1 MTRPRAYQV
10 NDPGTHHIKFQ
21 LPTVPTSSTMSL
33 VGGDYT
39 NFLNA
44 TETQVYG
51 GAEEP
56 LPARIIGPTQ
66 EPFINIFSADQL
78 GIIMTGVNG
87 GLVMPV
93 TFQAGDFVTI
103 GGVSSLTVSKLA
115 ARINTTLATYGVT
128 YVAATN
134 ENGYLNVVSAVGA
147 DVSTG
152 ADVSITLTETGFT
165 AGIIQKLGFGAVSSV
180 TASGAA
186 PTRGIITKSAD
197 GRGGYFPLR
206 YTNGESVLS
215 QTTNLIGWIDSS
227 SRIKAWPN
235 IVGGQTIHGRLSRTS
250 TPSWKLSFF
259 ANGYQS
265 PTVTSIGGNFCALTA
280 ADTIRFQVSGI
291 DPIDKNSFSILTT
304 VNFNFAINSVI
315 DVVNAINAAWWTAS
329 GSGQGVMVSSLP
341 EPYVLESTD
350 SVYIRVDGSIAMT
363 ATFSAADGPM
373 TAKGVVDTINAAWT
387 LAGQPGV
394 LAYVHVIGGLNYVKL
409 VSQTV
414 SGPTSSIEIS
424 GGRTA
429 INKIGFPYG
438 KITGSNLVS
447 VHGQSELKVLV
458 PIIDVMDGGGS
469 VSMFITNMLG
479 SAKTLLGLGHVTS
492 WVSSSV
498 QEIEATPI
506 IYPDSSGNVGINM
519 LIPEVMELGEVP
531 LDEMT
536 TLQEFVN
543 QDTVQQVRTWAGT
556 TNANHPVVYDRDG
569 RVSKN
574 AAAGMIY
581 DVLEAK
587 GIVLGSDQSNN
598 YTPRLNIPFR
608 YAAAAADVVTA
619 LSESFATPS
628 NVASANPVTQ
638 ALRKYV
644 VNNQTLT
651 HDYASWN
658 AKRAA
663 QWEKDIDGRVAA
675 AMSFDSLGNF
685 AITVQDAANNAPWS
699 VWDRTPFTV
708 DLSTPDS
715 PILYLRGSSATISTP
730 DSRMTLIDA
739 NISGNIVGENHVSA
753 YYNGGQFLRIADY
766 DATELDDGYSLMHS
780 VNARASVTCGD
791 GVNTFGDFNGTNAIL
806 SAINFIETNV
816 SPNANV
822 TIYVKKGVYKADV
835 PINTSLNLSIIGVA
849 QADDTASCTIYNPSS
864 IGDTLTITR
873 SGNNGSLY
881 LKNVNLLFD
890 ISSDSSRYSLVLVDG
905 ATVVAEDCSI
915 RQTKIENPV
924 PQSENNY
931 GICGRPTQGA
941 FMRCRMSNSGLNGRP
956 ILTFNNVVSGNSFV
970 FENCMFKA
978 VNTNTQCVQI
988 KAANSL
994 STLSVFDGLRFV
1006 GCEFSLS
1013 YATKTGNNLTANTG
1027 LIDLHPGVASFPGE
1041 NDVRIN
1047 NGLLVKNI
1055 VFQDC
1060 RVRIGSP
1067 SSGINVLLHLIP
1079 TANGTNADVAGPFT
1093 YVDNL
1098 VFENTSFTHTPPTV
1112 DGSPNAFTIAYGARS
1127 VVMTNCKYELTRS
1140 GLLSAHGIAT
1150 HDVAWAL
1157 HGGLSNGGASGDPQ
1171 DAWASA
1177 ADTPWGTIAIMA
1189 DDVRI
1194 DKFDVTGLLQNSATV
1209 GASTWHE
1216 GDVYILY
1223 GRTLSI
1229 KDMTCRDYATFLG
1242 ATSRSYPIHRCRFFN
1257 LNHES
1262 MTGNGI
1268 TYDPSGLI
1276 DKLVCTGKQSLNV
1289 TDPNWAIL
1297 GFVRLHA
1304 KNIHLT
1310 NSLITNFKTNTGAP
1324 SSGTG
1329 VIVSIEGNGLWY
1341 SPYQNGMA
1349 KVTNSVF
1356 RDMEYGIRYDYFET
1370 VHGARDFDISGNTIS
1385 GCEEYGI
1392 RLRIDYSGCGTV
1404 SKNYVSNCDKPGIG
1418 FFYDLGYANLNIVD
1432 NILIDNYPT
1441 DGELN
1446 CRQIHIYPL
1455 YTSGA
1460 RSPKVFL
1467 DRNTAFE
1474 TIKGGG
1480 IGITLLSGGSPTGLP
1495 ATGSISTIYGAETG
1509 LNAFPATYR
1518 WTPAALMVRNPG
1530 YLVTPSPSI

>member
-1 MTRPRAYQV
+1 
-10 NDPGTHHIKFQ
+10 
-21 LPTVPTSSTMSL
+21 MSF

-39 NFLNA
+39 DFLNA
-44 TETQVYG
+44 TETQIYG

-56 LPARIIGPTQ
+56 LPARIVGPTQ
-66 EPFINIFSADQL
+66 EPFTNIFSANQL
-78 GIIMTGVNG
+78 GIVMTGVNS

-93 TFQAGDFVTI
+93 IFQAGDFVTI
-103 GGVSSLTVSKLA
+103 GGISSLTVSKLA
-115 ARINTTLATYGVT
+115 ARINATLATYGVT
-128 YVAATN
+128 YAAATN
-134 ENGYLNVVSAVGA
+134 ENGYLNVVSAFGADMSTGVGA
-147 DVSTG
+147 SV
-152 ADVSITLTETGFT
+152 TLTETGFT

-180 TASGAA
+180 TASGSA
-186 PTRGIITKSAD
+186 PTRGIITESAD
-197 GRGGYFPLR
+197 GRGGHFPLR

-215 QTTNLIGWIDSS
+215 QTTNLIGWVDSS

-235 IVGGQTIHGRLSRTS
+235 IVGGQTIYGRLSRTS

-259 ANGYQS
+259 ANGYQP

-291 DPIDKNSFSILTT
+291 DPIDGNSFSILTT
-304 VNFNFAINSVI
+304 VNFNLVINSVV

-329 GSGQGVMVSSLP
+329 GSGQGTMVSSLP

-350 SVYIRVDGSIAMT
+350 SIYIRVDGST
-363 ATFSAADGPM
+363 AITVTFSAADGPM
-373 TAKGVVDTINAAWT
+373 TAKSVVDAINAAWT

-414 SGPTSSIEIS
+414 SGPTSSVEVA
-424 GGRTA
+424 GARTA

-438 KITGSNLVS
+438 KVTGSNLVS
-447 VHGQSELKVLV
+447 VYGQSELRVLV

-469 VSMFITNMLG
+469 VSMFIMNMLG

-492 WVSSSV
+492 WVYASV

-506 IYPDSSGNVGINM
+506 IYPDTSGSVGINM

-543 QDTVQQVRTWAGT
+543 QDTVQQVRTWAGA
-556 TNANHPVVYDRDG
+556 TNANRPVVYDRNG

-574 AAAGMIY
+574 AAAGMVY

-587 GIVLGSDQSNN
+587 GVVLGSDQSNN

-608 YAAAAADVVTA
+608 YDAAAVDVVTA

-628 NVASANPVTQ
+628 NVASASPVTQ
-638 ALRKYV
+638 AFRKYV

-675 AMSFDSLGNF
+675 AMSFDSRGNF
-685 AITVQDAANNAPWS
+685 AIAIRDAANNAPWS
-699 VWDRTPFTV
+699 VWDRMPFTI

-715 PILYLRGSSATISTP
+715 PTLYLRGSSATISTP

-739 NISGNIVGENHVSA
+739 NISGNTVGENHVSA
-753 YYNGGQFLRIADY
+753 YYNGGQFLRIADR

-791 GVNTFGDFNGTNAIL
+791 GVNTFGDFNGTNAIS

-816 SPNANV
+816 SPNANA
-822 TIYVKKGVYKADV
+822 TIYVKKGVYKASS

-873 SGNNGSLY
+873 SGNNGSLH

-890 ISSDSSRYSLVLVDG
+890 ISGVSSRYSLVLVDG

-915 RQTKIENPV
+915 KQTKIENPI
-924 PQSENNY
+924 PQSESNE
-931 GICGRPTQGA
+931 GVCGRPAQGV
-941 FMRCRMSNSGLNGRP
+941 FRRCRMSNIGLNGRP

-978 VNTNTQCVQI
+978 INPNTQCVQI
-988 KAANSL
+988 RAANSL
-994 STLSVFDGLRFV
+994 TTLSVFDGLRFV
-1006 GCEFSLS
+1006 GCDFSLS

-1027 LIDLHPGVASFPGE
+1027 LIDLHPGLDANPGE

-1047 NGLLVKNI
+1047 KGLLVKNI
-1055 VFQDC
+1055 VFRDC
-1060 RVRIGSP
+1060 KVRVGSP

-1079 TANGTNADVAGPFT
+1079 TANGTNANVVGTPFT

-1112 DGSPNAFTIAYGARS
+1112 NGNPNAFTIAYGARS
-1127 VVMTNCKYELTRS
+1127 VVIINCKYELTGS

-1171 DAWASA
+1171 NAWASA
-1177 ADTPWGTIAIMA
+1177 PDTPWGTIAIMA
-1189 DDVRI
+1189 DDVKI
-1194 DKFDVTGLLQNSATV
+1194 DKFDVTGLLQKCSTI
-1209 GASTWHE
+1209 GASTWYE
-1216 GDVYILY
+1216 GDAYILY

-1229 KDMTCRDYATFLG
+1229 KDVTCSYETFAG
-1242 ATSRSYPIHRCRFFN
+1242 ATSRSYPIHRWRLFN
-1257 LNHES
+1257 LMHES
-1262 MTGNGI
+1262 MTGSGV
-1268 TYDPSGLI
+1268 TYEPSGTADGLVLI
-1276 DKLVCTGKQSLNV
+1276 GKQSLS
-1289 TDPNWAIL
+1289 TSDPHWALLSFI
-1297 GFVRLHA
+1297 RLHA

-1310 NSLITNFKTNTGAP
+1310 NSSVTGFKTDGGDPSDGCGAL
-1324 SSGTG
+1324 
-1329 VIVSIEGNGLWY
+1329 VSIEGNGLWY
-1341 SPYQNGMA
+1341 SPYMNGMA
-1349 KVTNSVF
+1349 KITNSVF
-1356 RDMEYGIRYDYFET
+1356 RDTGYGIRYDYFET
-1370 VHGARDFDISGNTIS
+1370 VHGAMNFDISGNTIT

-1392 RLRIDYSGCGTV
+1392 RLRISYSGYGTV
-1404 SKNYVSNCDKPGIG
+1404 SKNYVSNCDKPGMG
-1418 FFYDLGYANLNIVD
+1418 FFYDLGYSNLNIVD
-1432 NILIDNYPT
+1432 NIFIDNYPT

-1455 YTSGA
+1455 YTSST

-1467 DRNTAFE
+1467 DRNTAYE

-1480 IGITLLSGGSPTGLP
+1480 IGITLLSGGSPAGLP